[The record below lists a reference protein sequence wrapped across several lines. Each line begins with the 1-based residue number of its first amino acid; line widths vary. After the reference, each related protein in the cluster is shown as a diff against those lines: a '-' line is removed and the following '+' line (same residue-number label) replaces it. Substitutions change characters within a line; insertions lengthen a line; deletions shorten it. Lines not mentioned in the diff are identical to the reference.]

1 MIAGRLALLLLL
13 PAIASCAPESRHQIE
28 VEVARIAEPGM
39 PTRDALAAIRQ
50 AGFACRP
57 GEAVQ
62 STACTRERWHSVVGR
77 CFQQVILVDEQGT
90 IRRIEVPQPAC
101 NQVAG

>member
-1 MIAGRLALLLLL
+1 MIAGRLALILLL
-13 PAIASCAPESRHQIE
+13 PVVASCAPESQHQIE
-28 VEVARIAEPGM
+28 VDVAQIVEPGM
-39 PTRDALAAIRQ
+39 PTEDALTAIRE

-77 CFQQVILVDEQGT
+77 CFQRVILVDERGT
-90 IRRIEVPQPAC
+90 IRRIEVPPPTC
-101 NQVAG
+101 K

>member
-1 MIAGRLALLLLL
+1 MVVCRLAVILLL
-13 PAIASCAPESRHQIE
+13 PVIASCAPESRDQIE
-28 VEVARIAEPGM
+28 LEVSQIVEPGM
-39 PTRDALAAIRQ
+39 PTEDALTGIRE

-77 CFQQVILVDEQGT
+77 CLQRVILVDERGT
-90 IRRIEVPQPAC
+90 IRRIEVPPPTC
-101 NQVAG
+101 K